1 MIRFGEYFRPGQLA
15 FYKSSDYGQT
25 YEPWHYFV
33 STADPNECQDKFN
46 MPVNNNPVRVDQ
58 VLCMVYT
65 SQQVEKND
73 EVCIIIILMMNI
85 FTPMLVGRYFFQ
97 LSMIHHNSGLSLI
110 MGCYYY

>member
-33 STADPNECQDKFN
+33 STAADPNECEEKFN
-46 MPVNNNPVRVDQ
+46 LPVSNNPVRVDQ

-65 SQQVEKND
+65 SPQVDQND
-73 EVCIIIILMMNI
+73 MVCIHLILKI
-85 FTPMLVGRYFFQ
+85 FPFITIF
-97 LSMIHHNSGLSLI
+97 
-110 MGCYYY
+110 

>member
-46 MPVNNNPVRVDQ
+46 RPIINNPVTVDQ

-65 SQQVEKND
+65 TPQVDRND
-73 EVCIIIILMMNI
+73 EVCIYNHLILKI
-85 FTPMLVGRYFFQ
+85 FHSSLTIFLVQ
-97 LSMIHHNSGLSLI
+97 SSVN
-110 MGCYYY
+110 YYTTFRAFIN

>member
-46 MPVNNNPVRVDQ
+46 RPIINNPVTVDQ

-65 SQQVEKND
+65 TPQVDRNA
-73 EVCIIIILMMNI
+73 EVCIYNHFILKI
-85 FTPMLVGRYFFQ
+85 FPFITNNFFGSVVSELLYHIQ
-97 LSMIHHNSGLSLI
+97 GFH
-110 MGCYYY
+110 